1 VGNLGGVDAVI
12 ETSSL
17 SRRYGSVVALDDVT
31 VRIEPGITGLV
42 GSNGAGK
49 STLLKILL
57 GLQPPSGGRA
67 SVLGRDVA
75 VDDGSVR
82 RHVGYMPEHDC
93 LPRDASA
100 ADFLVRMARLSGL
113 PPAVARERAS
123 DTLRHVGLHDE
134 RYRPVGEFSTG
145 MKQRVKLAQALV
157 HDPDLVLLDE
167 PTNGLDPAGRDEM
180 LTLVERIG
188 REFGISVLVTSH
200 LLRELER
207 TCDSIVVLDAGR
219 LDRVSSVTDMT
230 TTTRTALVE
239 VTDRAEELVDL
250 LVAAGR
256 GARIAGS
263 TVELEV
269 EDDSDYD
276 LVRDGVVD
284 LGVGLVRIQLRRHRV
299 AELFGQEVGDAT
311 G

>member
-1 VGNLGGVDAVI
+1 MEVVI
-12 ETSSL
+12 ETTAL
-17 SRRYGSVVALDDVT
+17 SRRYGSIVALDDVT
-31 VRIEPGITGLV
+31 LTVERGITGLV

-57 GLQPPSGGRA
+57 GLQSPSGGRA
-67 SVLGRDVA
+67 MLFGRDVQL
-75 VDDGSVR
+75 DDGTLR
-82 RHVGYMPEHDC
+82 RRVGYMPEHDC
-93 LPRDASA
+93 LPRDSSA
-100 ADFLVRMARLSGL
+100 ADFLVQMARLSGL
-113 PPAVARERAS
+113 PASVARERAS

-207 TCDSIVVLDAGR
+207 TCDAIVVLDAGR
-219 LDRVSSVTDMT
+219 LDRISAVTDMT
-230 TTTRTALVE
+230 ATTRTAVVE
-239 VTDRAEELVDL
+239 VTDRAGELVALLAEAGVDAL
-250 LVAAGR
+250 LV
-256 GARIAGS
+256 GS
-263 TVELEV
+263 MVEV
-269 EDDSDYD
+269 EVDADATYD
-276 LVRDGVVD
+276 LIRDLVVE
-284 LGVGLVRIQLRRHRV
+284 LGVGLVRIEHRRHRM
-299 AELFGQEVGDAT
+299 AELFEAEEAT
-311 G
+311 HAAG